1 MKKLAL
7 FTGSKETAKSLHHQ
21 LQVFL
26 SDTVQIDHYIS
37 DDGILS
43 EIDADY
49 MVFSSQALYEEVRA
63 LGILNLKTP
72 HVIGNR
78 TINYDVLDLIVSIP
92 DQTKVLLV
100 NDLKETA
107 QEVKDALL
115 EIGLDHVVFDLYY
128 PGCKLDLSDYRI
140 AITPG
145 EMKYV
150 PTVIPEVI
158 DIGSRIFDFRTIAQ
172 ILTLLNLMEQ
182 SSGSFSKMYL
192 EKIIKIAK
200 GLSVSRNEIATL
212 NETLNRVI
220 ESFNAG
226 LIMFDRQY
234 NIVVFNDILKHILKV
249 KKYSHSGNAL
259 NRVIHNKKL
268 LHYMMDNSNQENLDL
283 TIEGYEYIASKFII
297 SDSNL
302 TCVSFK
308 SLNAHHMTKGIKEEA
323 IRKGYVAKYTL
334 EDIIGKSESI
344 RKLKEIILKLAKT
357 DMNILIQGESG
368 TGKELA
374 ASAIHNHSIRS
385 DAPFLAVNFSALPDD
400 LIESELFG
408 YAEGAFTGAK
418 KGGKTGLF
426 EEANGGT
433 IFLDE
438 IGDVSLKVQSRLL
451 RVLEEKE
458 IMAIGSNEIKPIDVR
473 IIAATNKDLMQLVNE
488 KCFREDLYFRL
499 KMGSIQLQPLRN
511 RKEDIPILLEHIA
524 NAMTVSNVQFSEDL
538 IDRLIQYDWMGNV
551 RELKNTINYMLAVR
565 TGACLTVDDLPD
577 ENFFNK
583 ETIKLELQSKT
594 TGKTETTGKIETTE
608 KTESTEKKPVTVFLN
623 DEQKYFFDMI
633 FNSLAED
640 KVVSRNTLA
649 DESQYGRFKRT
660 ENQVRRILKQL
671 QDKMLIEMSK
681 GRKGIALT
689 ELAYKL
695 NDT

>member
-1 MKKLAL
+1 MEKLAL
-7 FTGSKETAKSLHHQ
+7 ITGSKETAISLQHQ

-26 SDTVQIDHYIS
+26 ADTVQIDLYMS
-37 DDGILS
+37 DEGIVNI
-43 EIDADY
+43 IDADY
-49 MVFSSQALYEEVRA
+49 MVFSSQALFEEVSA
-63 LGILNLKTP
+63 LNVLNP
-72 HVIGNR
+72 QRPYVIGNR
-78 TINYDVLDLIVSIP
+78 TVNYDALDLIVSIP
-92 DQTKVLLV
+92 NQSKVLLV

-115 EIGLDHVVFDLYY
+115 EIGLDHVVFDLFY
-128 PGCKLDLSDYRI
+128 PGCTTDLSGYQI

-145 EMKYV
+145 EMKHV
-150 PTVIPEVI
+150 PSVIPEVI
-158 DIGSRIFDFRTIAQ
+158 DIGSRIFDFRTIAR

-192 EKIIKIAK
+192 EKIIRIAK
-200 GLSVSRNEIATL
+200 GLSTSRHEIATL
-212 NETLNRVI
+212 NENLNRVI
-220 ESFNAG
+220 ESFNTG
-226 LIMFDRQY
+226 LIMFDKQF
-234 NIVVFNDILKHILKV
+234 NIVVINDILKQILKV
-249 KKYSHSGNAL
+249 KKYTYVGNML
-259 NRVIHNKKL
+259 SKVIHNKKIL
-268 LHYMMDNSNQENLDL
+268 LYLMDNTNQENMNL
-283 TIEGYEYIASKFII
+283 TIDASDYVASKFVIG
-297 SDSNL
+297 DSNL
-302 TCVSFK
+302 TCVSIK
-308 SLNAHHMTKGIKEEA
+308 SLNAHHMTKGIKEDA

-334 EDIIGKSESI
+334 EDIIGKSESTK
-344 RKLKEIILKLAKT
+344 KLKEIILKLAKT

-374 ASAIHNHSIRS
+374 ASAIHNYSLRS

-473 IIAATNKDLMQLVNE
+473 IIAATNKDLMKLVNE
-488 KCFREDLYFRL
+488 KSFREDLYFRL
-499 KMGSIQLQPLRN
+499 KMGFIQLQPLRN

-524 NAMTVSNVQFSEDL
+524 NTMTVSNVLFSEDL
-538 IDRLIQYDWMGNV
+538 IVRLTQYDWMGNV

-565 TGACLTVDDLPD
+565 TGDCLTVDELPD
-577 ENFFNK
+577 ENFFKVPVK
-583 ETIKLELQSKT
+583 EDIKEN
-594 TGKTETTGKIETTE
+594 GRTETAETNEKIE
-608 KTESTEKKPVTVFLN
+608 KTDMTVFLN

-633 FNSLAED
+633 IKYLAED
-640 KVVSRNTLA
+640 RVVSRNTLSE
-649 DESQYGRFKRT
+649 ESRNGRFKRT
-660 ENQVRRILKQL
+660 ENQVRRILNQL
-671 QDKMLIEMSK
+671 QDKRLIEMSK
-681 GRKGIALT
+681 GRKGIVLT
-689 ELAYKL
+689 ELAYK
-695 NDT
+695 TYGR

>member
-1 MKKLAL
+1 MEKLAL
-7 FTGSKETAKSLHHQ
+7 ITGSKETAISLQHQ
-21 LQVFL
+21 LQVFIEG
-26 SDTVQIDHYIS
+26 TFQIDLYVS
-37 DDGILS
+37 DEGIVS

-49 MVFSSQALYEEVRA
+49 LVFSSQTLFEEVSA
-63 LGILNLKTP
+63 LNVFNLKKP
-72 HVIGNR
+72 YVIGNR
-78 TINYDVLDLIVSIP
+78 TVNYDALDLIVSIP
-92 DQTKVLLV
+92 NQSKVLLV

-107 QEVKDALL
+107 QEVKEALL
-115 EIGLDHVVFDLYY
+115 EIGLDHVVFDLFY
-128 PGCKLDLSDYRI
+128 PGCSTDFSGYQI

-145 EMKYV
+145 EIKYV
-150 PTVIPEVI
+150 PVGIPEVI
-158 DIGSRIFDFRTIAQ
+158 DIGTRIFDFRTIAR

-200 GLSVSRNEIATL
+200 GLSTSRHETATL
-212 NETLNRVI
+212 NENLNRVI
-220 ESFNAG
+220 DSFNAG
-226 LIMFDRQY
+226 LIMFDKQF
-234 NIVVFNDILKHILKV
+234 NIVVINDILKQILKV
-249 KKYSHSGNAL
+249 KKYTYVGNTL
-259 NRVIHNKKL
+259 SKVIHNKKIL
-268 LHYMMDNSNQENLDL
+268 MFLMDDTNQENMDL
-283 TIEGYEYIASKFII
+283 TIDGSDYVASKFVIG
-297 SDSNL
+297 DSNL

-308 SLNAHHMTKGIKEEA
+308 SLNAHLMTKGVKEEA

-334 EDIIGKSESI
+334 DDIIGRSESI
-344 RKLKEIILKLAKT
+344 KKLKEIILKLAKT

-374 ASAIHNHSIRS
+374 ASAIHNYSLRS

-488 KCFREDLYFRL
+488 KSFREDLYFRL
-499 KMGSIQLQPLRN
+499 KMGFIQLQPLRN
-511 RKEDIPILLEHIA
+511 RKEDIPMLLEHIA
-524 NAMTVSNVQFSEDL
+524 NAMTVSNVQFSEAL
-538 IDRLIQYDWMGNV
+538 IERLTQYDWMGNI

-565 TGACLTVDDLPD
+565 TGDCLTVDELPD
-577 ENFFNK
+577 ENFFK
-583 ETIKLELQSKT
+583 VLDIEDVKATSKN
-594 TGKTETTGKIETTE
+594 GLTE
-608 KTESTEKKPVTVFLN
+608 KSETVEKTHVSVFLN
-623 DEQKYFFDMI
+623 NEQKYFFDMI
-633 FNSLAED
+633 IKYLAED
-640 KVVSRNTLA
+640 RVVSRNTLSE
-649 DESQYGRFKRT
+649 ESQNGRFKRT
-660 ENQVRRILKQL
+660 ENQVRRILNQL
-671 QDKMLIEMSK
+671 QDKHLIEMSK
-681 GRKGIALT
+681 GRKGIVLT
-689 ELAYKL
+689 ELAYKF
-695 NDT
+695 NA